1 MTTVDSPADRLTRRL
16 ADRLGELPEV
26 EAVALGGSRGR
37 GQADADSDIDLYVF
51 TRADIAVSTR
61 AAVVERSGGA
71 TRADLG
77 LTYWGPGDEWLDA
90 ATGLEVDVVYF
101 DTRWLEAQLE
111 RVLRAHEASLGYTTC
126 FWDTVANCQSLYDPR
141 GWLQARQSECRG
153 EYPAEL
159 RANIVRVNQPV
170 LRAVLPAYA
179 NQLHKAVRRHDLVSV
194 NHRLAALLASYFDII
209 FAVNRVRHPGE
220 KRLLEHAAARCP
232 SLPVE
237 MAADVEAVLRAGAV
251 AEADLPAQLNRL
263 LDRLDDWLVHEGL
276 PVSGPAP

>member
-1 MTTVDSPADRLTRRL
+1 MPPVDSPADRLARRL
-16 ADRLGELPEV
+16 AELLGELPEV

-51 TRADIAVSTR
+51 TRADIAVATR
-61 AAVVERSGGA
+61 AAVLERSGGA

-90 ATGLEVDVVYF
+90 ATGLEVDLVYF
-101 DTRWLEAQLE
+101 DTHWLEAQLE
-111 RVLRAHEASLGYTTC
+111 RVLRRHAASLGYTTC
-126 FWDTVANCQSLYDPR
+126 FWDTVASCQSLHDPR
-141 GWLQARQSECRG
+141 GWLQARQADCRR
-153 EYPAEL
+153 EYPEEL
-159 RANIVRVNQPV
+159 RANIVRANQPA

-179 NQLHKAVRRHDLVSV
+179 NQLDKAVRRHDLVSV

-232 SLPVE
+232 SLPFG
-237 MAADVEAVLRAGAV
+237 MIGDVEAVLRAGAL
-251 AEADLPAQLNRL
+251 AEADLPAQVGRL
-263 LDRLDDWLVHEGL
+263 LDRLDEWLVQEGL
-276 PVSGPAP
+276 PTPGRTP